1 MEINELY
8 NILLSQDYAR
18 KLFSGLSGQRKN
30 GKNNMKA
37 DCPFCDG
44 DDFSY
49 SLVEPVYHCWNCDE
63 SGDWIDYLQE
73 EEGMGFKE
81 ALAYLADEA
90 GVALEISSDFK
101 KEYQEKKS
109 KAKLLETAHQEY
121 FKKNFWKPEGEVV
134 RNYLAD
140 RGYSKEDV
148 EAMELGAYTDRG
160 SLVNCLSEKEYS
172 KQDIK
177 RAGLFTG
184 SNEFGF
190 GITHKLTMVWRDQ
203 AGRPAG
209 IICRALENE
218 DPKYLYSKGL
228 KKSKG
233 FVGINKSRKESKII
247 LVEGVL
253 DALYLNV
260 KGEPTMSI
268 GGSSLSDSQ
277 INALQNAGIKEVI
290 LGLDSDKTGQESTE
304 KIIKT
309 LLASELRSY
318 VITLPEEYKDP
329 DEMVRDVGIK
339 AFRRVL
345 EQAKR
350 GVKWLARYMVSR
362 HNIDTDRG
370 IDKAISEAQR
380 TGSLIQDSINKK
392 SFYETLENNLGIPQK
407 DIASRI
413 EKYERRQSQKQAKQ
427 VLEKV
432 VNRAS
437 NKSSNNDIIGAQK
450 ELEQGIKE
458 INKSRGVDTPEP
470 YFVNDFLEDVTQTE
484 TGLKTGY
491 KGIDDKLRIPVGA
504 MTFIAGRPGHGKTTM
519 MLNLLVNMLNEY
531 QEKNFYFFSYEEAKW
546 RLSLKLIMNIAGV
559 ELHKDQNFRAY
570 INYFKEKKG
579 AKNRIEKA
587 LKDFES
593 YTQEGRLFL
602 IDRAMSSDDLAS
614 TIHYLAERD
623 DNVGGI
629 FIDYVQKIPSPAS
642 HSQRYLEI
650 ASVTETLRETT
661 QSLNIPIIAG
671 AQANRESSKG
681 GNSTIIKKEHLRESG
696 DIEQDA
702 NLILGIYNKAEAG
715 VDGGDDD
722 RESQKK
728 KVDLKVN
735 VVKGREGG
743 GGSIFHLEFNRPVLK
758 INSRPEN
765 NLY

>member
-1 MEINELY
+1 MEVRELY
-8 NILLSQDYAR
+8 NILISQDYAR
-18 KLFSGLSGQRKN
+18 ELFSGLSGHRKDDR
-30 GKNNMKA
+30 NNNKA
-37 DCPFCDG
+37 ECPFCPG
-44 DDFSY
+44 DNFSY
-49 SLVEPVYHCWNCDE
+49 SLVEPIYHCWECDE
-63 SGDWIDYLQE
+63 SGDWIDYLQKV
-73 EEGMGFKE
+73 EGMEFKE
-81 ALAYLADEA
+81 ALSFLADEA
-90 GVALEISSDFK
+90 GVELEEMSSDFK

-109 KAKLLETAHQEY
+109 KAKLLETANEY
-121 FKKNFWKPEGEVV
+121 FKNNFWSPEGEDV

-160 SLVNCLSEKEYS
+160 SLIKYLTDKGYS
-172 KQDIK
+172 KQDIQK
-177 RAGLFTG
+177 AGLFTG
-184 SNEFGF
+184 GNEFGF

-203 AGRPAG
+203 AGRPTG
-209 IICRALENE
+209 IICRALGNK
-218 DPKYLYSKGL
+218 DPKYLYSAGL

-233 FVGINKSRKESKII
+233 FVGINKTRNESKII

-253 DALYLNV
+253 DALYLNI
-260 KGEPTMSI
+260 KEEPTMSI

-277 INALQNAGIKEVI
+277 INALQNAGIEEVI
-290 LGLDSDKTGQESTE
+290 LALDSDKSGQESTE

-309 LLASELRSY
+309 LMTTDLKTY
-318 VITLPEEYKDP
+318 VISLPEGYKDP
-329 DEMVRDVGIK
+329 DELIRDKGIES
-339 AFRRVL
+339 FQIVL
-345 EQAKR
+345 KQAEK
-350 GVKWLARYMVSR
+350 GVKWLARYIVSR
-362 HNIDTDRG
+362 HDIGTDRG
-370 IDKAISEAQR
+370 LDKAISEAQR
-380 TGSLIQDSINKK
+380 VISLIDDSIDKK
-392 SFYETLENNLGIPQK
+392 AFYETLEDSLEISKK

-413 EKYERRQSQKQAKQ
+413 EKIEREKSQEQAKKS
-427 VLEKV
+427 LERTINKAR
-432 VNRAS
+432 NKAS
-437 NKSSNNDIIGAQK
+437 NDDIIGAQK

-470 YFVNDFLEDVTQTE
+470 YFVDDFLEDVTQTE
-484 TGLKTGY
+484 AGLKTGY
-491 KGIDDKLRIPVGA
+491 KEIDDKLRIPVGA

-546 RLSLKLIMNIAGV
+546 RLTLKLIMNIAGV
-559 ELHKDQNFRAY
+559 ERHKDQNFRAY
-570 INYFKEKKG
+570 INYFKNKRGSE
-579 AKNRIEKA
+579 NRIEKA
-587 LKDFES
+587 LQTFEN

-602 IDRAMSSDDLAS
+602 VDKAMSSDDLAS

-623 DNVGGI
+623 DNIGGI

-642 HSQRYLEI
+642 ESQRYREI
-650 ASVTETLRETT
+650 ASVTETLRETA

-671 AQANRESSKG
+671 AQANRDAES
-681 GNSTIIKKEHLRESG
+681 TLIKKSHLRESG

-702 NLILGIYNKAEAG
+702 NTILGVYNKAEAG
-715 VDGGDDD
+715 VDEGDND

-758 INSRPEN
+758 INSRPES